1 MAVTKNGVA
10 SWGVTGSATGVTGI
24 ITSIE
29 DGAEYIMAPEHNEIG
44 QVVKQTK
51 YDTQYSAT
59 FTVEVAAGTDIPNA
73 TTQVSVNSH
82 TMYVKNARKLEDNNS
97 YRRIQITAEAY
108 ENCSSVTVAN

>member
-1 MAVTKNGVA
+1 MAVTKSGIA

-44 QVVKQTK
+44 QVVKQAL
-51 YDTQYSAT
+51 YDTQKTAT
-59 FTVEVAAGTDIPNA
+59 FTVEVAAGTNIPGKG
-73 TTQVSVNSH
+73 TVITVNGQS
-82 TMYVKNARKLEDNNS
+82 MYIKTARKLEDNNS

-108 ENCSSVTVAN
+108 ENCSSVSIVN

>member
-1 MAVTKNGVA
+1 MAATKSGIA

-44 QVVKQTK
+44 QVVKQTL
-51 YDTQYSAT
+51 YDTQKTAT
-59 FTVEVAAGTDIPNA
+59 FTVEVAANTNIPSKGT
-73 TTQVSVNSH
+73 TVNVNNQ
-82 TMYVKNARKLEDNNS
+82 TMYVKTARKLEDNNS

-108 ENCSSVTVAN
+108 ENCTQATIAN

>member
-1 MAVTKNGVA
+1 MAVTNNGIA
-10 SWGVTGSATGVTGI
+10 SWGVTGSVTGVSGI

-29 DGAEYIMAPEHNEIG
+29 DGTEYIMAPEHNEIG

-59 FTVEVAAGTDIPNA
+59 FTVEVAAGTNIPAANS
-73 TTQVSVNSH
+73 TVTVNSR

>member
-1 MAVTKNGVA
+1 MAATKSGIA

-29 DGAEYIMAPEHNEIG
+29 DGAEYIMAPEHNELG
-44 QVVKQTK
+44 QVVKQTA

-59 FTVEVAAGTDIPNA
+59 FTVEVAAGTNVPSK
-73 TTQVSVNSH
+73 TTQVTVNGRS
-82 TMYVKNARKLEDNNS
+82 MYVKTARKLEDNNN

-108 ENCSSVTVAN
+108 ENCNSVTVAN